1 MEGEEHLSLQ
11 VLLAV
16 ILLVLYVI
24 AAPIFEKIHFHYMH
38 ESGMVMLLG
47 LAITL
52 IFKFFIP
59 SLDFTTS
66 LAFSDK
72 IFFTFVLPLIIF
84 GAGYNLKK
92 RQFFKYFTYIFLLGV
107 VGTLIAFTWVAPVT
121 YFFNQFN
128 FFYLSYSKYDYPS
141 LIKMGGIP
149 VDPTT
154 KERLNISELNLN
166 NDNNVNTLQKNFL
179 SKSSFTS
186 YNLNKNKTKL
196 LRYLQDEE
204 PNEETNEEETQ
215 NSDED
220 NTNEN
225 PDNPEENGEQ
235 AGDESPEE
243 NGEQTEGES
252 PEENGEQAG
261 EESPEENGEQT
272 EEESPNEIIDS
283 KVDLKKHPILLDF
296 TMMDAL
302 SFAAV
307 ISATDAVAALTFIHE
322 DTEPKLFAILFGEG
336 VVNDA
341 VCIVIYKI
349 LTDFQR
355 GGGDFTFSSVMGMFG
370 TFCSLFGWSFVIGLG
385 MGIIGSLI
393 LKSLK
398 KYSIGRQAECALIC
412 LFAYLSYIL
421 SEELELSPIIAL
433 LFNGIFN
440 SHYSFYNLSFQAREE
455 SSILSR
461 VLSALAEAFVFVYL
475 GLTAVH
481 YFQVAFS
488 WSFMIFELI
497 VVVCGRF
504 VSVYGICVLMDLFHV
519 TNFKLSFVERGICSC
534 SGTIRGA
541 IAFGLSISIVS
552 KSELNRDILLSTTL
566 SLVFISTI
574 VFGALMPYFIK
585 FWKSFDKKKYGE
597 TEENKELEYSDLD
610 DEANEEVRFSYLHPN
625 FDNKIEEFSKEKNIE
640 VLKKRLSYWLGTYW
654 LQFDDAYLK
663 PKLICNWPEVK
674 KEHDE
679 IAEVIT
685 DVIKN
690 YLEEKKKKK
699 LYLADKENNNEI
711 NEEGNEMN
719 ERLYDGENDNE
730 DDHNEYK
737 TNYQHLQEDDQNET
751 PKIKNRKISR
761 DEVIDKY

>member
-11 VLLAV
+11 VLLAI
-16 ILLVLYVI
+16 ILLVLYII

-38 ESGMVMLLG
+38 ESGVVMLLG
-47 LAITL
+47 IGITL
-52 IFKFFIP
+52 TFKFFIP
-59 SLDFTTS
+59 SLDFTKS
-66 LAFSDK
+66 LAFNDK

-107 VGTLIAFTWVAPVT
+107 VGTLIAFAWVAPLT

-128 FFYLSYSKYDYPS
+128 FFYLSYSKYDYAS

-149 VDPTT
+149 VDPET
-154 KERLNISELNLN
+154 KQRLNISQLNLTYDKKDVN
-166 NDNNVNTLQKNFL
+166 STIMSIIDHSSSVKKVFLQEEDNETEVKEEEDQK
-179 SKSSFTS
+179 
-186 YNLNKNKTKL
+186 
-196 LRYLQDEE
+196 E
-204 PNEETNEEETQ
+204 NEEEK
-215 NSDED
+215 
-220 NTNEN
+220 NEA
-225 PDNPEENGEQ
+225 EGEQ
-235 AGDESPEE
+235 SD
-243 NGEQTEGES
+243 N
-252 PEENGEQAG
+252 
-261 EESPEENGEQT
+261 
-272 EEESPNEIIDS
+272 
-283 KVDLKKHPILLDF
+283 VDLKNHPILLDF
-296 TMMDAL
+296 SLMDAL

-322 DTEPKLFAILFGEG
+322 DTEPKLFSILFGEG

-355 GGGDFTFSSVMGMFG
+355 EGGQFSLSSVMSMLG
-370 TFCSLFGWSFVIGLG
+370 TFVSLFLWSFVIGLG

-461 VLSALAEAFVFVYL
+461 VLSAIAEAFVFVYL

-488 WSFMIFELI
+488 WSFMLFELC
-497 VVVCGRF
+497 VVMCGRF
-504 VSVYGICVLMDLFHV
+504 VSVFGICILMDLFHV
-519 TNFKLSFVERGICSC
+519 SNFKLSFVERGICSC

-552 KSELNRDILLSTTL
+552 KSQLNRDILLSTTL

-574 VFGALMPYFIK
+574 VMGALMPYFIS
-585 FWKSFDKKKYGE
+585 FFKSFNKTEKEEKKE
-597 TEENKELEYSDLD
+597 ELEYVDLN
-610 DEANEEVRFSYLHPN
+610 DEVKDNEFRFSYLHPN
-625 FDNKIEEFSKEKNIE
+625 FDTKIEEFSKEKDLK
-640 VLKKRLSYWLGTYW
+640 VLQKRLSYWLGTYW
-654 LQFDDAYLK
+654 LQFDDIYLK

-679 IAEVIT
+679 IADVIT

-690 YLEEKKKKK
+690 YLEEKKKKGEN
-699 LYLADKENNNEI
+699 LNNNVNED
-711 NEEGNEMN
+711 EEGNEMK
-719 ERLYDGENDNE
+719 ERLFDSDKN
-730 DDHNEYK
+730 NEYNDFK
-737 TNYQHLQEDDQNET
+737 PNYMKLKDDDEET
-751 PKIKNRKISR
+751 DNNK
-761 DEVIDKY
+761 

>member
-1 MEGEEHLSLQ
+1 MEEEHLSLQ

-24 AAPIFEKIHFHYMH
+24 AAPIFEKINFHYMH
-38 ESGMVMLLG
+38 ESGVVMLLG
-47 LAITL
+47 IGITL
-52 IFKFFIP
+52 TFKFFIP
-59 SLDFTTS
+59 SLDFTKS
-66 LAFSDK
+66 LAFNDK

-107 VGTLIAFTWVAPVT
+107 VGTLIAFTWVAPLT

-128 FFYLSYSKYDYPS
+128 FFYLSYSKYDYAS
-141 LIKMGGIP
+141 LIKMGGVPI
-149 VDPTT
+149 DPIT
-154 KERLNISELNLN
+154 KQRLNISELNITFN
-166 NDNNVNTLQKNFL
+166 ESINSIRMNIYENISSENEDQKEEE
-179 SKSSFTS
+179 
-186 YNLNKNKTKL
+186 
-196 LRYLQDEE
+196 DEE
-204 PNEETNEEETQ
+204 Q
-215 NSDED
+215 I
-220 NTNEN
+220 EN
-225 PDNPEENGEQ
+225 DY
-235 AGDESPEE
+235 
-243 NGEQTEGES
+243 
-252 PEENGEQAG
+252 
-261 EESPEENGEQT
+261 
-272 EEESPNEIIDS
+272 
-283 KVDLKKHPILLDF
+283 VDLKKHPILLDF
-296 TMMDAL
+296 SLMDAL

-322 DTEPKLFAILFGEG
+322 DTEPKLFSILFGEG

-355 GGGDFTFSSVMGMFG
+355 EGGQFSLSSVISMFG

-461 VLSALAEAFVFVYL
+461 VLSAIAEAFVFVYL

-488 WSFMIFELI
+488 WSFMIFELC
-497 VVVCGRF
+497 VVICGRF
-504 VSVYGICVLMDLFHV
+504 VSVFGICILMDLFHV
-519 TNFKLSFVERGICSC
+519 SNFKLSFVERGICSC

-552 KSELNRDILLSTTL
+552 KSQLNRDILLSTTL

-574 VFGALMPYFIK
+574 VFGALMPYFIN
-585 FWKSFDKKKYGE
+585 FFKSFDKKNK
-597 TEENKELEYSDLD
+597 TKENKEELEYHNLD
-610 DEANEEVRFSYLHPN
+610 DEYNNEFRFSYLHPN
-625 FDNKIEEFSKEKNIE
+625 FDNKLEEFSKEKNLE

-685 DVIKN
+685 DVIKK
-690 YLEEKKKKK
+690 YLEEKYNQKEE
-699 LYLADKENNNEI
+699 ENNNIE
-711 NEEGNEMN
+711 NEKGSEKNEKFIK
-719 ERLYDGENDNE
+719 ND
-730 DDHNEYK
+730 EYNDYQ
-737 TNYQHLQEDDQNET
+737 TNYMKLQDEQNET
-751 PKIKNRKISR
+751 ENK
-761 DEVIDKY
+761 

>member
-1 MEGEEHLSLQ
+1 MEEEHLSLQ

-16 ILLVLYVI
+16 ILLVIYVI

-38 ESGMVMLLG
+38 ESGMVMLMG
-47 LAITL
+47 IAITL
-52 IFKFFIP
+52 TFKFFIP

-141 LIKMGGIP
+141 LIKMGGVP
-149 VDPTT
+149 VDPVT
-154 KERLNISELNLN
+154 KQRLNISELNLT
-166 NDNNVNTLQKNFL
+166 NDNTINTLQKNF
-179 SKSSFTS
+179 SNNSFTH
-186 YNLNKNKTKL
+186 YNLMKNKSEL
-196 LRYLQDEE
+196 LRYIQEDEE
-204 PNEETNEEETQ
+204 PNEDVENEQ
-215 NSDED
+215 NNNTTENED
-220 NTNEN
+220 QQ
-225 PDNPEENGEQ
+225 PDQ
-235 AGDESPEE
+235 
-243 NGEQTEGES
+243 
-252 PEENGEQAG
+252 
-261 EESPEENGEQT
+261 
-272 EEESPNEIIDS
+272 IMDS

-355 GGGDFTFSSVMGMFG
+355 GGGEFTFSSVMGMFG
-370 TFCSLFGWSFVIGLG
+370 TFVSLFGWSFVIGLG
-385 MGIIGSLI
+385 MGIVGSLI

-497 VVVCGRF
+497 VVVVGRF

-519 TNFKLSFVERGICSC
+519 TNFKLSFVERGICGC

-585 FWKSFDKKKYGE
+585 FWKSFDKNKYPDNPE
-597 TEENKELEYSDLD
+597 SKELESAEME
-610 DEANEEVRFSYLHPN
+610 DESNDEVRFSYLHPN
-625 FDNKIEEFSKEKNIE
+625 FDNKIEEFSKEKNLE

-685 DVIKN
+685 DVIKK

-699 LYLADKENNNEI
+699 LYLADKENMDI
-711 NEEGNEMN
+711 NEDGDELKEK
-719 ERLYDGENDNE
+719 LYNGENDNE
-730 DDHNEYK
+730 DDHHAYK
-737 TNYQHLQEDDQNET
+737 TNYQHLQDDEEQDT
-751 PKIKNRKISR
+751 PIINNKK
-761 DEVIDKY
+761 V

>member
-1 MEGEEHLSLQ
+1 MEEEEHLSLQ
-11 VLLAV
+11 VLLAI

-38 ESGMVMLLG
+38 ESGVVMLLG
-47 LAITL
+47 IGITL
-52 IFKFFIP
+52 AFKFFIP
-59 SLDFTTS
+59 SLDFTKS
-66 LAFSDK
+66 LAFNDK

-107 VGTLIAFTWVAPVT
+107 VGTLIAFTWVAPLT

-128 FFYLSYSKYDYPS
+128 FFYLSYSKYDYIS
-141 LIKMGGIP
+141 LIKMGGVP
-149 VDPTT
+149 VDPET
-154 KERLNISELNLN
+154 KQRLNISQLNLTY
-166 NDNNVNTLQKNFL
+166 DIKNVNSTIMNIIDNSSPIKKVILQ
-179 SKSSFTS
+179 
-186 YNLNKNKTKL
+186 
-196 LRYLQDEE
+196 EE
-204 PNEETNEEETQ
+204 DNETEAKEEEEQKENEEEK
-215 NSDED
+215 N
-220 NTNEN
+220 
-225 PDNPEENGEQ
+225 
-235 AGDESPEE
+235 
-243 NGEQTEGES
+243 
-252 PEENGEQAG
+252 
-261 EESPEENGEQT
+261 
-272 EEESPNEIIDS
+272 EEEVEEQSDS
-283 KVDLKKHPILLDF
+283 GYVDLKKHPILLDF
-296 TMMDAL
+296 SLMDAL

-322 DTEPKLFAILFGEG
+322 DTEPKLFSILFGEG

-355 GGGDFTFSSVMGMFG
+355 EGGQFSLSSVMSMLG
-370 TFCSLFGWSFVIGLG
+370 TFVSLFLWSFVIGLG

-398 KYSIGRQAECALIC
+398 KYSIGRPAECALIC

-461 VLSALAEAFVFVYL
+461 VLSAIAEAFVFVYL

-488 WSFMIFELI
+488 WSFMLFELC
-497 VVVCGRF
+497 VVMCGRF
-504 VSVYGICVLMDLFHV
+504 VSVFGICILMDLFHV
-519 TNFKLSFVERGICSC
+519 SNFKLSFVERGICSC

-574 VFGALMPYFIK
+574 VMGALMPYFIS
-585 FWKSFDKKKYGE
+585 FFKSFNKTDKEEEKKE
-597 TEENKELEYSDLD
+597 ELEYVDLN
-610 DEANEEVRFSYLHPN
+610 DEVKDNEFRFSYLHPN
-625 FDNKIEEFSKEKNIE
+625 FDTKIEKFSKEKDLK
-640 VLKKRLSYWLGTYW
+640 VLQKRLSYWLGTYW
-654 LQFDDAYLK
+654 LQFDDIYLK

-679 IAEVIT
+679 IADVIT

-690 YLEEKKKKK
+690 YLEEKKKK
-699 LYLADKENNNEI
+699 EENINNNNI
-711 NEEGNEMN
+711 NEDEEGNEMK
-719 ERLYDGENDNE
+719 ERLFDSDKNNEYND
-730 DDHNEYK
+730 YK
-737 TNYQHLQEDDQNET
+737 TNYMKL
-751 PKIKNRKISR
+751 R
-761 DEVIDKY
+761 DEPEESENNK

>member
-11 VLLAV
+11 VLLAI

-38 ESGMVMLLG
+38 ESGVVMLLG
-47 LAITL
+47 IGITL
-52 IFKFFIP
+52 AFKFFIP
-59 SLDFTTS
+59 SLDFTKS
-66 LAFSDK
+66 LAFNDK

-107 VGTLIAFTWVAPVT
+107 VGTLIAFTWVAPLT

-128 FFYLSYSKYDYPS
+128 FFYLSYSKYDYVS
-141 LIKMGGIP
+141 LIKMGGVP
-149 VDPTT
+149 VDPET
-154 KERLNISELNLN
+154 KQRLNISQLNLTY
-166 NDNNVNTLQKNFL
+166 DIKNVNSTIMNIIDNSSPIKKVILQ
-179 SKSSFTS
+179 
-186 YNLNKNKTKL
+186 
-196 LRYLQDEE
+196 EE
-204 PNEETNEEETQ
+204 DNETEAKEEEEQKENEEEK
-215 NSDED
+215 N
-220 NTNEN
+220 
-225 PDNPEENGEQ
+225 
-235 AGDESPEE
+235 
-243 NGEQTEGES
+243 
-252 PEENGEQAG
+252 
-261 EESPEENGEQT
+261 
-272 EEESPNEIIDS
+272 EEEVEEQSDS
-283 KVDLKKHPILLDF
+283 GYVDLKKHPILLDF
-296 TMMDAL
+296 SLMDAL

-322 DTEPKLFAILFGEG
+322 DTEPKLFSILFGEG

-355 GGGDFTFSSVMGMFG
+355 EGGQFSLSSVMSMLG
-370 TFCSLFGWSFVIGLG
+370 TFVSLFLWSFVIGLG

-398 KYSIGRQAECALIC
+398 KYSIGRPAECALIC

-461 VLSALAEAFVFVYL
+461 VLSAIAEAFVFVYL

-488 WSFMIFELI
+488 WSFMLFELC
-497 VVVCGRF
+497 VVMCGRF
-504 VSVYGICVLMDLFHV
+504 VSVFGICILMDLFHV
-519 TNFKLSFVERGICSC
+519 SNFKLSFVERGICSC

-574 VFGALMPYFIK
+574 VMGALMPYFIS
-585 FWKSFDKKKYGE
+585 FFKSFNKTDKEEEKKE
-597 TEENKELEYSDLD
+597 ELEYVDLN
-610 DEANEEVRFSYLHPN
+610 DEVKDNEFRFSYLHPN
-625 FDNKIEEFSKEKNIE
+625 FDTKIEKFSKEKDLK
-640 VLKKRLSYWLGTYW
+640 VLQKRLSYWLGTYW
-654 LQFDDAYLK
+654 LQFDDIYLK

-679 IAEVIT
+679 IADVIT

-690 YLEEKKKKK
+690 YLEEKKKK
-699 LYLADKENNNEI
+699 EENSNNNNI
-711 NEEGNEMN
+711 NEDEEGNEMK
-719 ERLYDGENDNE
+719 ERLFDSDKNNEYND
-730 DDHNEYK
+730 YK
-737 TNYQHLQEDDQNET
+737 TNYMKL
-751 PKIKNRKISR
+751 R
-761 DEVIDKY
+761 DEPEESENNK

>member
-1 MEGEEHLSLQ
+1 MEEEHLSLQ

-24 AAPIFEKIHFHYMH
+24 AAPIFEKINFHYMH
-38 ESGMVMLLG
+38 ESGVIMLLG
-47 LAITL
+47 IGITL
-52 IFKFFIP
+52 TFKFFIP
-59 SLDFTTS
+59 SLDFTKS

-107 VGTLIAFTWVAPVT
+107 VGTLIAFTWVAPLT

-128 FFYLSYSKYDYPS
+128 FFYLSSSKYDYAS
-141 LIKMGGIP
+141 LIRMGGIP
-149 VDPTT
+149 VDPVT
-154 KERLNISELNLN
+154 KERLNISELNLTYDKNINSTSTVMNIMN
-166 NDNNVNTLQKNFL
+166 NSFYSKIIL
-179 SKSSFTS
+179 SEEE
-186 YNLNKNKTKL
+186 LNKPQNNKT
-196 LRYLQDEE
+196 EE
-204 PNEETNEEETQ
+204 NEEEQ
-215 NSDED
+215 KEEEEENKE
-220 NTNEN
+220 NEN
-225 PDNPEENGEQ
+225 DY
-235 AGDESPEE
+235 
-243 NGEQTEGES
+243 
-252 PEENGEQAG
+252 
-261 EESPEENGEQT
+261 
-272 EEESPNEIIDS
+272 
-283 KVDLKKHPILLDF
+283 VDLTKHPILLDF
-296 TMMDAL
+296 SLMDAL

-322 DTEPKLFAILFGEG
+322 DTEPKLFSILFGEG

-349 LTDFQR
+349 LTDFQK
-355 GGGDFTFSSVMGMFG
+355 GGGQFSFSSVVSMFG
-370 TFCSLFGWSFVIGLG
+370 TFVSLFGWSFVIGLG

-455 SSILSR
+455 SSVLSR

-488 WSFMIFELI
+488 WSFMLFELC
-497 VVVCGRF
+497 VVICGRF
-504 VSVYGICVLMDLFHV
+504 VSVFGICVLMDLFHV
-519 TNFKLSFVERGICSC
+519 SNFKLSFVERGICSC

-574 VFGALMPYFIK
+574 VFGALMPYFIN
-585 FWKSFDKKKYGE
+585 FFKSFNKTYKE
-597 TEENKELEYSDLD
+597 EENKKELELDEHSTNMVD
-610 DEANEEVRFSYLHPN
+610 DEFRFSYLHPN
-625 FDNKIEEFSKEKNIE
+625 FDNKIEEFSKEKNLE

-690 YLEEKKKKK
+690 YMDGKTSKENEEK
-699 LYLADKENNNEI
+699 DENK
-711 NEEGNEMN
+711 EGNEIKEKLLNSDKN
-719 ERLYDGENDNE
+719 EEYND
-730 DDHNEYK
+730 YK
-737 TNYQHLQEDDQNET
+737 LNYMKLQDEQNET
-751 PKIKNRKISR
+751 ENNK
-761 DEVIDKY
+761 

>member
-1 MEGEEHLSLQ
+1 MEESHLSLQ
-11 VLLAV
+11 VLLAI

-38 ESGMVMLLG
+38 ESGVVMLLG
-47 LAITL
+47 IGITL
-52 IFKFFIP
+52 TFKFFIP
-59 SLDFTTS
+59 SLDFTKS

-107 VGTLIAFTWVAPVT
+107 VGTLIAFTWVAPLT

-128 FFYLSYSKYDYPS
+128 FFYLSYSKYDFAT
-141 LIKMGGIP
+141 LIKRGGIP
-149 VDPTT
+149 VDPET
-154 KERLNISELNLN
+154 KQRLNISQLNLTFDEKETNSTVMSIIN
-166 NDNNVNTLQKNFL
+166 NN
-179 SKSSFTS
+179 SSFLKKEKNILKEEENETETNDKGEEDNKKEEEEEDKKIIDND
-186 YNLNKNKTKL
+186 YVDLNKN
-196 LRYLQDEE
+196 
-204 PNEETNEEETQ
+204 
-215 NSDED
+215 
-220 NTNEN
+220 
-225 PDNPEENGEQ
+225 
-235 AGDESPEE
+235 
-243 NGEQTEGES
+243 
-252 PEENGEQAG
+252 
-261 EESPEENGEQT
+261 
-272 EEESPNEIIDS
+272 
-283 KVDLKKHPILLDF
+283 PILLDF
-296 TMMDAL
+296 TLMDAL

-322 DTEPKLFAILFGEG
+322 DTEPKLFSILFGEG

-355 GGGDFTFSSVMGMFG
+355 EGGQFTLSSVVSMFG
-370 TFCSLFGWSFVIGLG
+370 TFCSLFLWSFVIGLG

-461 VLSALAEAFVFVYL
+461 VLSAIAEAFVFVYL

-488 WSFMIFELI
+488 WSFMLFELC
-497 VVVCGRF
+497 VVMCGRF
-504 VSVYGICVLMDLFHV
+504 VSVFGICILMDLFHV

-574 VFGALMPYFIK
+574 VMGALMPYFIA
-585 FWKSFDKKKYGE
+585 FFKSFLKTEQQGLVKK
-597 TEENKELEYSDLD
+597 EEIQYSSLT
-610 DEANEEVRFSYLHPN
+610 DEDNNEFRFSYLHPN
-625 FDNKIEEFSKEKNIE
+625 FDNKLEEFSKEKNVE

-679 IAEVIT
+679 IAEVIQE
-685 DVIKN
+685 VIKK
-690 YLEEKKKKK
+690 YLEEKHKKRKETSDNINETEETNEMKERLFNEDKNEEYNDYKTTYMK
-699 LYLADKENNNEI
+699 LRDDLEENENNKE
-711 NEEGNEMN
+711 
-719 ERLYDGENDNE
+719 
-730 DDHNEYK
+730 
-737 TNYQHLQEDDQNET
+737 
-751 PKIKNRKISR
+751 
-761 DEVIDKY
+761 

>member
-1 MEGEEHLSLQ
+1 MEGEGHLSLQ

-24 AAPIFEKIHFHYMH
+24 AAPIFEKVHFHYMH
-38 ESGMVMLLG
+38 ESGVVMLLG
-47 LAITL
+47 IAITL
-52 IFKFFIP
+52 TFKFFIP
-59 SLDFTTS
+59 SLDFTIS

-107 VGTLIAFTWVAPVT
+107 VGTLIAFTWVAPMT

-128 FFYLSYSKYDYPS
+128 FFYLSYSKYDFPT
-141 LIKMGGIP
+141 LIKMGGVP
-149 VDPTT
+149 VDPIT
-154 KERLNISELNLN
+154 KQRLNISQLNLT
-166 NDNNVNTLQKNFL
+166 NDNEDEISTIQMNIMNDKSNI
-179 SKSSFTS
+179 SKV
-186 YNLNKNKTKL
+186 YRNLEDEGETENEDQNNKEDN
-196 LRYLQDEE
+196 QNEE
-204 PNEETNEEETQ
+204 SKENENQPNEETE
-215 NSDED
+215 
-220 NTNEN
+220 NTNE
-225 PDNPEENGEQ
+225 ENS
-235 AGDESPEE
+235 DT
-243 NGEQTEGES
+243 N
-252 PEENGEQAG
+252 
-261 EESPEENGEQT
+261 
-272 EEESPNEIIDS
+272 
-283 KVDLKKHPILLDF
+283 KVDFNKHPILLDF
-296 TMMDAL
+296 SMMDAL

-322 DTEPKLFAILFGEG
+322 DTEPKLFSILFGEG

-355 GGGDFTFSSVMGMFG
+355 EGGDFTLSSVLGMFK
-370 TFCSLFGWSFVIGLG
+370 TFISLFAWSFVIGLG

-574 VFGALMPYFIK
+574 VFGALMPYFIN
-585 FWKSFDKKKYGE
+585 FWKSFEKKKP
-597 TEENKELEYSDLD
+597 TEITENKEMGYVDLD
-610 DEANEEVRFSYLHPN
+610 DESNDEVRFSYLHPN

-679 IAEVIT
+679 ISEVIT
-685 DVIKN
+685 DVIKK

-699 LYLADKENNNEI
+699 LYLADKENNNDI
-711 NEEGNEMN
+711 GEEGNEIK
-719 ERLYDGENDNE
+719 EKLYDGENEE
-730 DDHNEYK
+730 DHHDYQ
-737 TNYQHLQEDDQNET
+737 TNYQHLQDEQDENET
-751 PKIKNRKISR
+751 SNNNKKRVS
-761 DEVIDKY
+761 

>member
-1 MEGEEHLSLQ
+1 MEEEHLSLQ

-24 AAPIFEKIHFHYMH
+24 AAPIFEKINFHYMH
-38 ESGMVMLLG
+38 ESGVIMLLG
-47 LAITL
+47 IGITL
-52 IFKFFIP
+52 TFKFFIP
-59 SLDFTTS
+59 SLDFTKS

-107 VGTLIAFTWVAPVT
+107 VGTLIAFTWVAPLT

-128 FFYLSYSKYDYPS
+128 FFYLSYSKYDYAS
-141 LIKMGGIP
+141 LIKMGGVPI
-149 VDPTT
+149 DPIT
-154 KERLNISELNLN
+154 KQRLNISELNITFN
-166 NDNNVNTLQKNFL
+166 ESINSIRMNIYENISSETEDQKEEE
-179 SKSSFTS
+179 
-186 YNLNKNKTKL
+186 
-196 LRYLQDEE
+196 DEE
-204 PNEETNEEETQ
+204 Q
-215 NSDED
+215 I
-220 NTNEN
+220 EN
-225 PDNPEENGEQ
+225 DY
-235 AGDESPEE
+235 
-243 NGEQTEGES
+243 
-252 PEENGEQAG
+252 
-261 EESPEENGEQT
+261 
-272 EEESPNEIIDS
+272 
-283 KVDLKKHPILLDF
+283 VDLKKHPILLDF
-296 TMMDAL
+296 SLMDAL

-322 DTEPKLFAILFGEG
+322 DTEPKLFSILFGEG

-355 GGGDFTFSSVMGMFG
+355 EGGQFSLSSVISMFG

-461 VLSALAEAFVFVYL
+461 VLSAIAEAFVFVYL

-488 WSFMIFELI
+488 WSFMIFELC
-497 VVVCGRF
+497 VVICGRF
-504 VSVYGICVLMDLFHV
+504 VSVFGICILMDLFHV
-519 TNFKLSFVERGICSC
+519 SNFKLSFVERGICSC

-552 KSELNRDILLSTTL
+552 KSQLNRDILLSTTL

-574 VFGALMPYFIK
+574 VFGALMPYFIN
-585 FWKSFDKKKYGE
+585 FFKSFDKNNKTK
-597 TEENKELEYSDLD
+597 ENKEELEYHNLD
-610 DEANEEVRFSYLHPN
+610 DEYNNEFRFSYLHPN
-625 FDNKIEEFSKEKNIE
+625 FDNKLEEFSKEKNLE

-685 DVIKN
+685 DVIKK
-690 YLEEKKKKK
+690 YLEEKYNQKEE
-699 LYLADKENNNEI
+699 ENNNIE
-711 NEEGNEMN
+711 NEKGSEKNEKFIK
-719 ERLYDGENDNE
+719 ND
-730 DDHNEYK
+730 EYNDYQ
-737 TNYQHLQEDDQNET
+737 TNYMKLQDEQNET
-751 PKIKNRKISR
+751 ENK
-761 DEVIDKY
+761 

>member
-1 MEGEEHLSLQ
+1 MESEHLSLQ

-38 ESGMVMLLG
+38 ESGVVMLLG
-47 LAITL
+47 IGITL
-52 IFKFFIP
+52 TFKFFIP
-59 SLDFTTS
+59 SLDFTKS
-66 LAFSDK
+66 LAFNDK

-107 VGTLIAFTWVAPVT
+107 VGTLIAFTWVAPLT

-128 FFYLSYSKYDYPS
+128 FFYLSSSKYDYS
-141 LIKMGGIP
+141 TLIKMGGIP
-149 VDPTT
+149 IDPTT
-154 KERLNISELNLN
+154 KQRLNISQLNLTFDENKKINTNISSTLMNIVMNNSSSTFTSFQQEEINNTNGEEEQKEEGENSEEPIEENN
-166 NDNNVNTLQKNFL
+166 ND
-179 SKSSFTS
+179 
-186 YNLNKNKTKL
+186 
-196 LRYLQDEE
+196 
-204 PNEETNEEETQ
+204 
-215 NSDED
+215 
-220 NTNEN
+220 
-225 PDNPEENGEQ
+225 
-235 AGDESPEE
+235 
-243 NGEQTEGES
+243 
-252 PEENGEQAG
+252 
-261 EESPEENGEQT
+261 
-272 EEESPNEIIDS
+272 
-283 KVDLKKHPILLDF
+283 KVDLKNHPILLDF
-296 TMMDAL
+296 SLMDAL

-322 DTEPKLFAILFGEG
+322 DTEPKLFSILFGEG

-355 GGGDFTFSSVMGMFG
+355 EGGQFSLSSVISMFG

-455 SSILSR
+455 SSVLSR

-488 WSFMIFELI
+488 WSFMLFELC
-497 VVVCGRF
+497 VVICGRF
-504 VSVYGICVLMDLFHV
+504 VSVFGICILMDLFHV
-519 TNFKLSFVERGICSC
+519 SNFKLSFVERGICSC

-574 VFGALMPYFIK
+574 VFGALMPYFIA
-585 FWKSFDKKKYGE
+585 FFKSFNKNKNIKEFEEEGESKK
-597 TEENKELEYSDLD
+597 EELDTSRPD
-610 DEANEEVRFSYLHPN
+610 DEFRFSYLHPN
-625 FDNKIEEFSKEKNIE
+625 FDNKLEEFSKEKNLE

-690 YLEEKKKKK
+690 YIEERGNRVNEEINNNADNIEENELKEK
-699 LYLADKENNNEI
+699 LYSGNKNDEYCDYKPNYTKLQD
-711 NEEGNEMN
+711 EE
-719 ERLYDGENDNE
+719 
-730 DDHNEYK
+730 
-737 TNYQHLQEDDQNET
+737 NET
-751 PKIKNRKISR
+751 EDKKN
-761 DEVIDKY
+761 

>member
-1 MEGEEHLSLQ
+1 MEEEHLSLQ

-24 AAPIFEKIHFHYMH
+24 AAPIFEKINFHYMH
-38 ESGMVMLLG
+38 ESGVIMLLG
-47 LAITL
+47 IGITL
-52 IFKFFIP
+52 TFKFFIP
-59 SLDFTTS
+59 SLDFTKS

-107 VGTLIAFTWVAPVT
+107 VGTLIAFTWVAPLT

-128 FFYLSYSKYDYPS
+128 FFYLSSSKYDYAS
-141 LIKMGGIP
+141 LIRMGGIP
-149 VDPTT
+149 VDPVT
-154 KERLNISELNLN
+154 KERLNISELNLTYDKNINSTSTVMNIMN
-166 NDNNVNTLQKNFL
+166 NSYYSKIIL
-179 SKSSFTS
+179 SEEE
-186 YNLNKNKTKL
+186 LNKPEDNKT
-196 LRYLQDEE
+196 EE
-204 PNEETNEEETQ
+204 NEEEQ
-215 NSDED
+215 KEEEEENKE
-220 NTNEN
+220 NEN
-225 PDNPEENGEQ
+225 DY
-235 AGDESPEE
+235 
-243 NGEQTEGES
+243 
-252 PEENGEQAG
+252 
-261 EESPEENGEQT
+261 
-272 EEESPNEIIDS
+272 
-283 KVDLKKHPILLDF
+283 VDLTKHPILLDF
-296 TMMDAL
+296 SLMDAL

-322 DTEPKLFAILFGEG
+322 DTEPKLFSILFGEG

-349 LTDFQR
+349 LTDFQK
-355 GGGDFTFSSVMGMFG
+355 GGGQFSFSSVVSMFG
-370 TFCSLFGWSFVIGLG
+370 TFVSLFGWSFVIGLG

-455 SSILSR
+455 SSVLSR

-488 WSFMIFELI
+488 WSFMLFELC
-497 VVVCGRF
+497 VVICGRF
-504 VSVYGICVLMDLFHV
+504 VSVFGICVLMDLFHV
-519 TNFKLSFVERGICSC
+519 SNFKLSFVERGICSC

-574 VFGALMPYFIK
+574 VFGALMPYFIN
-585 FWKSFDKKKYGE
+585 FFKSFNKTYKE
-597 TEENKELEYSDLD
+597 EEENKKELELDEHSTNMVD
-610 DEANEEVRFSYLHPN
+610 DEFRFSYLHPN
-625 FDNKIEEFSKEKNIE
+625 FDNKIEEFSKEKNLE

-690 YLEEKKKKK
+690 YMDGKTSKENEEK
-699 LYLADKENNNEI
+699 DENK
-711 NEEGNEMN
+711 EGNEIKEKLLNSDKN
-719 ERLYDGENDNE
+719 E
-730 DDHNEYK
+730 EYSDYK
-737 TNYQHLQEDDQNET
+737 LNYMKLQDEQNET
-751 PKIKNRKISR
+751 ENNK
-761 DEVIDKY
+761 

>member
-1 MEGEEHLSLQ
+1 MEEEHLSLQ

-24 AAPIFEKIHFHYMH
+24 AAPIFEKINFHYMH
-38 ESGMVMLLG
+38 ESGVIMLLG
-47 LAITL
+47 IGITL
-52 IFKFFIP
+52 TFKFFIP
-59 SLDFTTS
+59 SLDFTKS

-107 VGTLIAFTWVAPVT
+107 VGTLIAFTWVAPLT

-128 FFYLSYSKYDYPS
+128 FFYLSSSKYDYAS
-141 LIKMGGIP
+141 LIRMGGIP
-149 VDPTT
+149 IDPVT
-154 KERLNISELNLN
+154 KERLNISELNLTYDKNINSTSTVMNIMN
-166 NDNNVNTLQKNFL
+166 NSYYSKIIL
-179 SKSSFTS
+179 SEEE
-186 YNLNKNKTKL
+186 LNKPEDNKT
-196 LRYLQDEE
+196 EE
-204 PNEETNEEETQ
+204 NEEEQ
-215 NSDED
+215 KEEENKE
-220 NTNEN
+220 NEN
-225 PDNPEENGEQ
+225 DY
-235 AGDESPEE
+235 
-243 NGEQTEGES
+243 
-252 PEENGEQAG
+252 
-261 EESPEENGEQT
+261 
-272 EEESPNEIIDS
+272 
-283 KVDLKKHPILLDF
+283 VDLTKHPILLDF
-296 TMMDAL
+296 SLMDAL

-322 DTEPKLFAILFGEG
+322 DTEPKLFSILFGEG

-349 LTDFQR
+349 LTDFQK
-355 GGGDFTFSSVMGMFG
+355 GGGQFSFSSVVSMFG
-370 TFCSLFGWSFVIGLG
+370 TFVSLFGWSFVIGLG

-455 SSILSR
+455 SSVLSR

-488 WSFMIFELI
+488 WSFMLFELC
-497 VVVCGRF
+497 VVICGRF
-504 VSVYGICVLMDLFHV
+504 VSVFGICVLMDLFHV
-519 TNFKLSFVERGICSC
+519 SNFKLSFVERGICSC

-574 VFGALMPYFIK
+574 VFGALMPYFIN
-585 FWKSFDKKKYGE
+585 FFKSFNKTYKE
-597 TEENKELEYSDLD
+597 EEENKKELKLDEHSTNLVD
-610 DEANEEVRFSYLHPN
+610 DEFRFSYLHPN
-625 FDNKIEEFSKEKNIE
+625 FDNKIEEFSKEKNLE

-685 DVIKN
+685 YVIKN
-690 YLEEKKKKK
+690 YMDGKTSKENEEK
-699 LYLADKENNNEI
+699 DENK
-711 NEEGNEMN
+711 EGNEIKEKLLNSDKN
-719 ERLYDGENDNE
+719 EEYND
-730 DDHNEYK
+730 YK
-737 TNYQHLQEDDQNET
+737 LNYMKLQDEQNET
-751 PKIKNRKISR
+751 ENNK
-761 DEVIDKY
+761 

>member
-1 MEGEEHLSLQ
+1 MEEEHLSLQ

-24 AAPIFEKIHFHYMH
+24 AAPIFEKINFHYMH
-38 ESGMVMLLG
+38 ESGVIMLLG
-47 LAITL
+47 IGITL
-52 IFKFFIP
+52 TFKFFIP
-59 SLDFTTS
+59 SLDFTKS

-107 VGTLIAFTWVAPVT
+107 VGTLIAFTWVAPLT

-128 FFYLSYSKYDYPS
+128 FFYLSSSKYDYAS
-141 LIKMGGIP
+141 LIRMGGIP
-149 VDPTT
+149 VDPVT
-154 KERLNISELNLN
+154 KERLNISELNLTYDKNINSTSTVMNIMN
-166 NDNNVNTLQKNFL
+166 NSYYSKIIL
-179 SKSSFTS
+179 SEEE
-186 YNLNKNKTKL
+186 LNKPEDNKT
-196 LRYLQDEE
+196 EE
-204 PNEETNEEETQ
+204 NEEEQ
-215 NSDED
+215 KEEEEENKE
-220 NTNEN
+220 NEN
-225 PDNPEENGEQ
+225 DY
-235 AGDESPEE
+235 
-243 NGEQTEGES
+243 
-252 PEENGEQAG
+252 
-261 EESPEENGEQT
+261 
-272 EEESPNEIIDS
+272 
-283 KVDLKKHPILLDF
+283 VDLTKHPILLDF
-296 TMMDAL
+296 SLMDAL

-322 DTEPKLFAILFGEG
+322 DTEPKLFSILFGEG

-349 LTDFQR
+349 LTDFQK
-355 GGGDFTFSSVMGMFG
+355 GGGQFSFSSVVSMFG
-370 TFCSLFGWSFVIGLG
+370 TFVSLFGWSFVIGLG

-455 SSILSR
+455 SSVLSR

-488 WSFMIFELI
+488 WSFMLFELC
-497 VVVCGRF
+497 VVICGRF
-504 VSVYGICVLMDLFHV
+504 VSVFGICVLMDLFHV
-519 TNFKLSFVERGICSC
+519 SNFKLSFVERGICSC

-574 VFGALMPYFIK
+574 VFGALMPYFIN
-585 FWKSFDKKKYGE
+585 FFKSFNKTYKE
-597 TEENKELEYSDLD
+597 EEENKKELKLDEHSTNMVD
-610 DEANEEVRFSYLHPN
+610 DEFRFSYLHPN
-625 FDNKIEEFSKEKNIE
+625 FDNKIEEFSKEKNLE

-690 YLEEKKKKK
+690 YMDGKTSKENEEK
-699 LYLADKENNNEI
+699 DENK
-711 NEEGNEMN
+711 EGNEIKEKLLNSDKN
-719 ERLYDGENDNE
+719 EEYND
-730 DDHNEYK
+730 YK
-737 TNYQHLQEDDQNET
+737 LNYMKLQDEQNET
-751 PKIKNRKISR
+751 ENNK
-761 DEVIDKY
+761 

>member
-1 MEGEEHLSLQ
+1 MEGEGHLSLQ

-24 AAPIFEKIHFHYMH
+24 AAPIFEKVHFHYMH
-38 ESGMVMLLG
+38 ESGVVMLLG
-47 LAITL
+47 IAITL
-52 IFKFFIP
+52 TFKFFIP

-107 VGTLIAFTWVAPVT
+107 VGTLIAFTWVAPLT

-128 FFYLSYSKYDYPS
+128 FFYLSYSKYDYQS
-141 LIKMGGIP
+141 LIKMGGVPIDP
-149 VDPTT
+149 VT
-154 KERLNISELNLN
+154 KQRINISELNFTSEIFNINEKNKSEINLN
-166 NDNNVNTLQKNFL
+166 NNSLKYKSLQEEGENDDDITKDNNG
-179 SKSSFTS
+179 
-186 YNLNKNKTKL
+186 
-196 LRYLQDEE
+196 
-204 PNEETNEEETQ
+204 NEIPETI
-215 NSDED
+215 
-220 NTNEN
+220 NEN
-225 PDNPEENGEQ
+225 PENSSDENEDSDNN
-235 AGDESPEE
+235 
-243 NGEQTEGES
+243 T
-252 PEENGEQAG
+252 
-261 EESPEENGEQT
+261 
-272 EEESPNEIIDS
+272 
-283 KVDLKKHPILLDF
+283 VDLKKHPILLDF

-322 DTEPKLFAILFGEG
+322 DTEPKLFSILFGEG

-355 GGGDFTFSSVMGMFG
+355 GGGQFSFSAVVGMFE
-370 TFCSLFGWSFVIGLG
+370 TFLSLFLWSFVIGLG
-385 MGIIGSLI
+385 MGIVGSLI

-398 KYSIGRQAECALIC
+398 KYNIGRQAECALIC

-488 WSFMIFELI
+488 WSFMIFELF

-504 VSVYGICVLMDLFHV
+504 VSVYGICILMDLFHV
-519 TNFKLSFVERGICSC
+519 SNFKLSFVERGICGC

-574 VFGALMPYFIK
+574 VFGALMPYFIN
-585 FWKSFDKKKYGE
+585 FWKSFEKKKKP
-597 TEENKELEYSDLD
+597 EENKELDYADLD

-625 FDNKIEEFSKEKNIE
+625 FDNKVEEFSKEKDIE

-685 DVIKN
+685 DVIKK

-699 LYLADKENNNEI
+699 LFLADKEKDEI
-711 NEEGNEMN
+711 GEGGNELR
-719 ERLYDGENDNE
+719 ERLYQGENDNE
-730 DDHNEYK
+730 EEHHDYK
-737 TNYQHLQEDDQNET
+737 TNYQHLQDEQYENET
-751 PKIKNRKISR
+751 PTLKNTRLS
-761 DEVIDKY
+761 

>member
-11 VLLAV
+11 VLLAI

-38 ESGMVMLLG
+38 ESGVVMLLG
-47 LAITL
+47 IGITL
-52 IFKFFIP
+52 AFKFFIP
-59 SLDFTTS
+59 SLDFTKS
-66 LAFSDK
+66 LAFNDK

-107 VGTLIAFTWVAPVT
+107 VGTLIAFTWVAPLT

-128 FFYLSYSKYDYPS
+128 FFYLSYSKYDYIS
-141 LIKMGGIP
+141 LIKMGGVP
-149 VDPTT
+149 VDPET
-154 KERLNISELNLN
+154 KQRLNISQLNLTY
-166 NDNNVNTLQKNFL
+166 DIKNVNSTIMNIIDNSSPIKKVILQ
-179 SKSSFTS
+179 
-186 YNLNKNKTKL
+186 
-196 LRYLQDEE
+196 EE
-204 PNEETNEEETQ
+204 DNETEAKEEEEQKENEEEK
-215 NSDED
+215 N
-220 NTNEN
+220 
-225 PDNPEENGEQ
+225 
-235 AGDESPEE
+235 
-243 NGEQTEGES
+243 
-252 PEENGEQAG
+252 
-261 EESPEENGEQT
+261 
-272 EEESPNEIIDS
+272 EEEVEEQSDS
-283 KVDLKKHPILLDF
+283 GYVDLKKHPILLDF
-296 TMMDAL
+296 SLMDAL

-322 DTEPKLFAILFGEG
+322 DTEPKLFSILFGEG

-355 GGGDFTFSSVMGMFG
+355 EGGQFSLSSVMSMLG
-370 TFCSLFGWSFVIGLG
+370 TFVSLFLWSFVIGLG

-461 VLSALAEAFVFVYL
+461 VLSAIAEAFVFVYL

-488 WSFMIFELI
+488 WSFMLFELC
-497 VVVCGRF
+497 VVMCGRF
-504 VSVYGICVLMDLFHV
+504 VSVFGICILMDLFHV
-519 TNFKLSFVERGICSC
+519 SNFKLSFVERGICSC

-574 VFGALMPYFIK
+574 VMGALMPYFIS
-585 FWKSFDKKKYGE
+585 FFKSFNKTDKEEEKKE
-597 TEENKELEYSDLD
+597 ELEYVDLN
-610 DEANEEVRFSYLHPN
+610 DEVKDNEFRFSYLHPN
-625 FDNKIEEFSKEKNIE
+625 FDTKIEKFSKEKDLK
-640 VLKKRLSYWLGTYW
+640 VLQKRLSYWLGTYW
-654 LQFDDAYLK
+654 LQFDDIYLK

-679 IAEVIT
+679 IADVIT

-690 YLEEKKKKK
+690 YLEEKKKK
-699 LYLADKENNNEI
+699 EENINNNNI
-711 NEEGNEMN
+711 NEDEEGNEMK
-719 ERLYDGENDNE
+719 ERLFDSDKNNEYND
-730 DDHNEYK
+730 YK
-737 TNYQHLQEDDQNET
+737 TNYMKL
-751 PKIKNRKISR
+751 R
-761 DEVIDKY
+761 DEPEESENNK

>member
-1 MEGEEHLSLQ
+1 MESEHLSLQ

-24 AAPIFEKIHFHYMH
+24 AAPVFEKIHFHYMH
-38 ESGMVMLLG
+38 ESGVVMLLG
-47 LAITL
+47 IGITL
-52 IFKFFIP
+52 TFKFFIP
-59 SLDFTTS
+59 SLDFTKS

-107 VGTLIAFTWVAPVT
+107 VGTLIAFTWVAPLT

-128 FFYLSYSKYDYPS
+128 FFYLSYSKYDYSS

-149 VDPTT
+149 IDPIT
-154 KERLNISELNLN
+154 KQRLNISELNL
-166 NDNNVNTLQKNFL
+166 TFAQKNMHTNI
-179 SKSSFTS
+179 SSTMMNVVMNSSFTE
-186 YNLNKNKTKL
+186 KNFIQDINNTEG
-196 LRYLQDEE
+196 DEE
-204 PNEETNEEETQ
+204 QKNEE
-215 NSDED
+215 S
-220 NTNEN
+220 
-225 PDNPEENGEQ
+225 
-235 AGDESPEE
+235 
-243 NGEQTEGES
+243 
-252 PEENGEQAG
+252 
-261 EESPEENGEQT
+261 T
-272 EEESPNEIIDS
+272 EEIINNDF
-283 KVDLKKHPILLDF
+283 VDLKKHPILLDF
-296 TMMDAL
+296 SLMDAL

-322 DTEPKLFAILFGEG
+322 DTEPKLFSILFGEG

-355 GGGDFTFSSVMGMFG
+355 GGGQFTFSSVVSMFG

-455 SSILSR
+455 SSVLSR

-488 WSFMIFELI
+488 WSFMLFELC
-497 VVVCGRF
+497 VVICGRF
-504 VSVYGICVLMDLFHV
+504 VSVFGICVLMDLFHV
-519 TNFKLSFVERGICSC
+519 SNFKLSFVERGICSC

-574 VFGALMPYFIK
+574 VFGALMPYFIN
-585 FWKSFDKKKYGE
+585 FFKSFNKTYKE
-597 TEENKELEYSDLD
+597 EEENKKELELDEHSTNMVD
-610 DEANEEVRFSYLHPN
+610 DEFRFSYLHPN
-625 FDNKIEEFSKEKNIE
+625 FDNKIEEFSKEKNLE

-690 YLEEKKKKK
+690 YMDGKTSKENEEK
-699 LYLADKENNNEI
+699 DENK
-711 NEEGNEMN
+711 EGNEIKEKLLNSDKN
-719 ERLYDGENDNE
+719 EEYND
-730 DDHNEYK
+730 YK
-737 TNYQHLQEDDQNET
+737 LNYMKLQDEQNET
-751 PKIKNRKISR
+751 ENNK
-761 DEVIDKY
+761 

>member
-24 AAPIFEKIHFHYMH
+24 AAPIFEKVHFHYMH

-47 LAITL
+47 IAITL
-52 IFKFFIP
+52 TFKFFIP

-107 VGTLIAFTWVAPVT
+107 VGTLIAFSWVAPVT

-141 LIKMGGIP
+141 LIRMGGVP
-149 VDPTT
+149 VDPVT
-154 KERLNISELNLN
+154 KQRLNISELNLT
-166 NDNNVNTLQKNFL
+166 NDNEISTIQKFFVNN
-179 SKSSFTS
+179 STS
-186 YNLNKNKTKL
+186 IPYRMNKNYSNL
-196 LRYLQDEE
+196 SRYLQEKEDSNSEVK
-204 PNEETNEEETQ
+204 NEET
-215 NSDED
+215 
-220 NTNEN
+220 EN
-225 PDNPEENGEQ
+225 
-235 AGDESPEE
+235 
-243 NGEQTEGES
+243 
-252 PEENGEQAG
+252 
-261 EESPEENGEQT
+261 T
-272 EEESPNEIIDS
+272 EEENPENSNEKKESNGDDLPEQIVDS
-283 KVDLKKHPILLDF
+283 KVDLEKHPILLDF

-355 GGGDFTFSSVMGMFG
+355 GGGEFTFSSVMGMFG
-370 TFCSLFGWSFVIGLG
+370 TFVSLFGWSFVIGLG

-497 VVVCGRF
+497 VVVVGRF
-504 VSVYGICVLMDLFHV
+504 VSVYGICILMDLFHV
-519 TNFKLSFVERGICSC
+519 SNFKLSFVERGICGC

-585 FWKSFDKKKYGE
+585 FWKSFDKAKYPE
-597 TEENKELEYSDLD
+597 TEENKELSYADLD
-610 DEANEEVRFSYLHPN
+610 DESNDEVRFSYLHPN
-625 FDNKIEEFSKEKNIE
+625 FDNKIEEFSKEKNLE

-685 DVIKN
+685 DVIKK

-699 LYLADKENNNEI
+699 LYLADKENNNEL
-711 NEEGNEMN
+711 NEEGNEMK
-719 ERLYDGENDNE
+719 ERLYDGENEN
-730 DDHNEYK
+730 DDEHDYK
-737 TNYQHLQEDDQNET
+737 TNYQVLQDDEQDS
-751 PKIKNRKISR
+751 PKIKNKK
-761 DEVIDKY
+761 V

>member
-1 MEGEEHLSLQ
+1 MEGEGHLSLQ

-16 ILLVLYVI
+16 LLLVLYVI
-24 AAPIFEKIHFHYMH
+24 AAPIFEKVHFHYMH
-38 ESGMVMLLG
+38 ESGVVMLLG
-47 LAITL
+47 IAITL
-52 IFKFFIP
+52 TFKFFIP

-128 FFYLSYSKYDYPS
+128 FFYLSYSKYDFPT
-141 LIKMGGIP
+141 LIKMGGVPIDP
-149 VDPTT
+149 VT
-154 KERLNISELNLN
+154 KQRLNISELNLTFDKTDNVLNSIQMNFYN
-166 NDNNVNTLQKNFL
+166 NTIPNVRALENEDEQNSENEDKEDN
-179 SKSSFTS
+179 S
-186 YNLNKNKTKL
+186 
-196 LRYLQDEE
+196 
-204 PNEETNEEETQ
+204 NEE
-215 NSDED
+215 
-220 NTNEN
+220 
-225 PDNPEENGEQ
+225 NPEN
-235 AGDESPEE
+235 ESPENDAN
-243 NGEQTEGES
+243 NGNNE
-252 PEENGEQAG
+252 
-261 EESPEENGEQT
+261 T
-272 EEESPNEIIDS
+272 EEEKPLNES
-283 KVDLKKHPILLDF
+283 EVDLKKHPILLDF
-296 TMMDAL
+296 SMMDAL

-322 DTEPKLFAILFGEG
+322 DSEPKLFSILFGEG

-349 LTDFQR
+349 LTDFQKS
-355 GGGDFTFSSVMGMFG
+355 GGQFSVSSVIGMFG

-385 MGIIGSLI
+385 MGIVGSLI

-504 VSVYGICVLMDLFHV
+504 VSVYGICILMDLFHV

-574 VFGALMPYFIK
+574 VFGALMPYFIA
-585 FWKSFDKKKYGE
+585 FWKSFDKKKKDVE
-597 TEENKELEYSDLD
+597 LENKEIGYVDLD
-610 DEANEEVRFSYLHPN
+610 DESNEEVRFSYLHPN
-625 FDNKIEEFSKEKNIE
+625 FDNKIEEFSKEKNLE

-685 DVIKN
+685 DVIKK

-699 LYLADKENNNEI
+699 LYLADKENNNYDN
-711 NEEGNEMN
+711 NEDGNEMK
-719 ERLYDGENDNE
+719 EKLYSGDNDNE
-730 DDHNEYK
+730 DEHNEYK
-737 TNYQHLQEDDQNET
+737 TNYQHL
-751 PKIKNRKISR
+751 R
-761 DEVIDKY
+761 DEEDHNEPTSIKERKNYNDNNY

>member
-1 MEGEEHLSLQ
+1 MESEHLSLQ

-24 AAPIFEKIHFHYMH
+24 AAPVFEKIHFHYMH
-38 ESGMVMLLG
+38 ESGVVMLLG
-47 LAITL
+47 IGITL
-52 IFKFFIP
+52 TFKYFIP
-59 SLDFTTS
+59 SLDFTKS

-107 VGTLIAFTWVAPVT
+107 VGTLIAFTWVAPLT

-128 FFYLSYSKYDYPS
+128 FFYLSYSKYDYSS

-149 VDPTT
+149 IDPIT
-154 KERLNISELNLN
+154 KQRLNISELNL
-166 NDNNVNTLQKNFL
+166 TFAQKNIHTNI
-179 SKSSFTS
+179 SSTMMNVVMNSSFTE
-186 YNLNKNKTKL
+186 KNFI
-196 LRYLQDEE
+196 QDI
-204 PNEETNEEETQ
+204 NN
-215 NSDED
+215 
-220 NTNEN
+220 
-225 PDNPEENGEQ
+225 
-235 AGDESPEE
+235 
-243 NGEQTEGES
+243 TEGE
-252 PEENGEQAG
+252 EEQKN
-261 EESPEENGEQT
+261 EEST
-272 EEESPNEIIDS
+272 EEIINNDF
-283 KVDLKKHPILLDF
+283 VDLKKHPILLDF
-296 TMMDAL
+296 SLMDAL

-322 DTEPKLFAILFGEG
+322 DTEPKLFSILFGEG

-355 GGGDFTFSSVMGMFG
+355 GGGQFTFSSVVSMFG

-488 WSFMIFELI
+488 WSFMFFELC
-497 VVVCGRF
+497 VVMCGRF
-504 VSVYGICVLMDLFHV
+504 VSVFGICILMDLFHV
-519 TNFKLSFVERGICSC
+519 SNFKLSFVERGICSC

-574 VFGALMPYFIK
+574 VMGALMPFFIS
-585 FWKSFDKKKYGE
+585 FFKSFNKKNDYDSIVPEKDE
-597 TEENKELEYSDLD
+597 TKKEDLD
-610 DEANEEVRFSYLHPN
+610 ESRPDDEFRFSYLHPN
-625 FDNKIEEFSKEKNIE
+625 FDNKLEKFSKEKNLE

-690 YLEEKKKKK
+690 YIDERDKREDEEYNNNMNNEEEENEMKEK
-699 LYLADKENNNEI
+699 LFNGNKNDEYNNDYKPNYMKLHDEENNET
-711 NEEGNEMN
+711 
-719 ERLYDGENDNE
+719 E
-730 DDHNEYK
+730 DK
-737 TNYQHLQEDDQNET
+737 
-751 PKIKNRKISR
+751 KN
-761 DEVIDKY
+761 

>member
-11 VLLAV
+11 VLLAI

-38 ESGMVMLLG
+38 ESGVVMLLG
-47 LAITL
+47 IGITL
-52 IFKFFIP
+52 AFKFFIP
-59 SLDFTTS
+59 SLDFTKS
-66 LAFSDK
+66 LAFNDK

-107 VGTLIAFTWVAPVT
+107 VGTLIAFTWVAPLT

-128 FFYLSYSKYDYPS
+128 FFYLSYSKYDYVS
-141 LIKMGGIP
+141 LIKMGGVP
-149 VDPTT
+149 VDPET
-154 KERLNISELNLN
+154 KQRLNISQLNLTY
-166 NDNNVNTLQKNFL
+166 DIKNVNSTIMNIIENSSHIKKVILQ
-179 SKSSFTS
+179 
-186 YNLNKNKTKL
+186 
-196 LRYLQDEE
+196 EE
-204 PNEETNEEETQ
+204 DNETEAKEEEEQKENEEEK
-215 NSDED
+215 N
-220 NTNEN
+220 
-225 PDNPEENGEQ
+225 
-235 AGDESPEE
+235 
-243 NGEQTEGES
+243 
-252 PEENGEQAG
+252 
-261 EESPEENGEQT
+261 
-272 EEESPNEIIDS
+272 EEEVEEQSDS
-283 KVDLKKHPILLDF
+283 GYVDLKKHPILLDF
-296 TMMDAL
+296 SLMDAL

-322 DTEPKLFAILFGEG
+322 DTEPKLFSILFGEG

-355 GGGDFTFSSVMGMFG
+355 EGGQFSLSSVMSMLG
-370 TFCSLFGWSFVIGLG
+370 TFVSLFLWSFVIGLG

-398 KYSIGRQAECALIC
+398 KYSIGRPAECALIC

-461 VLSALAEAFVFVYL
+461 VLSAIAEAFVFVYL

-488 WSFMIFELI
+488 WSFMLFELC
-497 VVVCGRF
+497 VVMCGRF
-504 VSVYGICVLMDLFHV
+504 VSVFGICILMDLFHV
-519 TNFKLSFVERGICSC
+519 SNFKLSFVERGICSC

-574 VFGALMPYFIK
+574 VMGALMPYFIS
-585 FWKSFDKKKYGE
+585 FFKSFNKTDKEEEKKE
-597 TEENKELEYSDLD
+597 ELEYVDLN
-610 DEANEEVRFSYLHPN
+610 DEVKDNEFRFSYLHPN
-625 FDNKIEEFSKEKNIE
+625 FDTKIEKFSKEKDLK
-640 VLKKRLSYWLGTYW
+640 VLQKRLSYWLGTYW
-654 LQFDDAYLK
+654 LQFDDIYLK

-679 IAEVIT
+679 IADVIT

-690 YLEEKKKKK
+690 YLEEKKKK
-699 LYLADKENNNEI
+699 EENINNNNI
-711 NEEGNEMN
+711 NEDEEGNEMK
-719 ERLYDGENDNE
+719 ERLFDSDKNNEYND
-730 DDHNEYK
+730 YK
-737 TNYQHLQEDDQNET
+737 TNYMKL
-751 PKIKNRKISR
+751 R
-761 DEVIDKY
+761 DEPEESENNK

>member
-1 MEGEEHLSLQ
+1 MEEEHLSLQ
-11 VLLAV
+11 VLLAI

-38 ESGMVMLLG
+38 ESGVVMLLG
-47 LAITL
+47 IGITL
-52 IFKFFIP
+52 TFKFFIP
-59 SLDFTTS
+59 SLDFTKS
-66 LAFSDK
+66 LAFNDK

-107 VGTLIAFTWVAPVT
+107 VGTLIAFTWVAPLT

-128 FFYLSYSKYDYPS
+128 FFYLSYSKYDLAT
-141 LIKMGGIP
+141 LIKRGGIP
-149 VDPTT
+149 VDPET
-154 KERLNISELNLN
+154 KQRLNISQLNITFDEKEANTTVMSIINKDSSFLKKDVFKEKEENETEVNDNDKDEDKKENEKEKENENEENKKEEDEQIIN
-166 NDNNVNTLQKNFL
+166 ND
-179 SKSSFTS
+179 
-186 YNLNKNKTKL
+186 Y
-196 LRYLQDEE
+196 
-204 PNEETNEEETQ
+204 
-215 NSDED
+215 
-220 NTNEN
+220 
-225 PDNPEENGEQ
+225 
-235 AGDESPEE
+235 
-243 NGEQTEGES
+243 
-252 PEENGEQAG
+252 
-261 EESPEENGEQT
+261 
-272 EEESPNEIIDS
+272 
-283 KVDLKKHPILLDF
+283 VDLKKHPILLDF
-296 TMMDAL
+296 SLMDAL

-322 DTEPKLFAILFGEG
+322 DTEPKLFSILFGEG

-349 LTDFQR
+349 LTDFQKE
-355 GGGDFTFSSVMGMFG
+355 GGQFSFSSVVSMFG
-370 TFCSLFGWSFVIGLG
+370 TFCSLFLWSFVIGLG

-461 VLSALAEAFVFVYL
+461 VLSAIAEAFVFVYL

-488 WSFMIFELI
+488 WSFMLFELC
-497 VVVCGRF
+497 VVMCGRF
-504 VSVYGICVLMDLFHV
+504 VSVFGICILMDLFHV

-574 VFGALMPYFIK
+574 VMGALMPYFIA
-585 FWKSFDKKKYGE
+585 FFKSFLKTENEGLVKKDEKEIQYSNL
-597 TEENKELEYSDLD
+597 TDEEN
-610 DEANEEVRFSYLHPN
+610 NEFRFSYLHPN
-625 FDNKIEEFSKEKNIE
+625 FDNKMEEFSKEKNVE

-679 IAEVIT
+679 IAEVIQ
-685 DVIKN
+685 DVIKK
-690 YLEEKKKKK
+690 YLEDKHKKRKGNSDNIDENGETNEGQERLLNQEKNDEYNDYKTTYTK
-699 LYLADKENNNEI
+699 LGDDAEDNENNKE
-711 NEEGNEMN
+711 
-719 ERLYDGENDNE
+719 
-730 DDHNEYK
+730 
-737 TNYQHLQEDDQNET
+737 
-751 PKIKNRKISR
+751 
-761 DEVIDKY
+761 

>member
-1 MEGEEHLSLQ
+1 MEEEHLSLQ

-24 AAPIFEKIHFHYMH
+24 AAPIFEKINFHYMH
-38 ESGMVMLLG
+38 ESGVIMLLG
-47 LAITL
+47 IGITL
-52 IFKFFIP
+52 TFKFFIP
-59 SLDFTTS
+59 SLDFTKS

-107 VGTLIAFTWVAPVT
+107 VGTLIAFTWVAPLT

-128 FFYLSYSKYDYPS
+128 FFYLSSSKYDYAS
-141 LIKMGGIP
+141 LIRMGGIP
-149 VDPTT
+149 VDPVT
-154 KERLNISELNLN
+154 KERLNISELNLTYDKNINSTSTVMNIMN
-166 NDNNVNTLQKNFL
+166 NSYYSKIIL
-179 SKSSFTS
+179 SEEE
-186 YNLNKNKTKL
+186 LNKPEDNKT
-196 LRYLQDEE
+196 EE
-204 PNEETNEEETQ
+204 NEEEQ
-215 NSDED
+215 KEEEEENKE
-220 NTNEN
+220 NEN
-225 PDNPEENGEQ
+225 DY
-235 AGDESPEE
+235 
-243 NGEQTEGES
+243 
-252 PEENGEQAG
+252 
-261 EESPEENGEQT
+261 
-272 EEESPNEIIDS
+272 
-283 KVDLKKHPILLDF
+283 VDLTKHPILLDF
-296 TMMDAL
+296 SLMDAL

-322 DTEPKLFAILFGEG
+322 DTEPKLFSILFGEG

-349 LTDFQR
+349 LTDFQK
-355 GGGDFTFSSVMGMFG
+355 GGGQFSFSSVVSMFG
-370 TFCSLFGWSFVIGLG
+370 TFVSLFGWSFVIGLG

-455 SSILSR
+455 SSVLSR

-475 GLTAVH
+475 GLTATAVH

-488 WSFMIFELI
+488 WSFMLFELC
-497 VVVCGRF
+497 VVICGRF
-504 VSVYGICVLMDLFHV
+504 VSVFGICVLMDLFHV
-519 TNFKLSFVERGICSC
+519 SNFKLSFVERGICSC

-574 VFGALMPYFIK
+574 VFGALMPYFIN
-585 FWKSFDKKKYGE
+585 FFKSFNKTYKE
-597 TEENKELEYSDLD
+597 EEENKKELELDEHSTNMVD
-610 DEANEEVRFSYLHPN
+610 DEFRFSYLHPN
-625 FDNKIEEFSKEKNIE
+625 FDNKIEEFSKEKNLE

-690 YLEEKKKKK
+690 YMDGKTSKENEEK
-699 LYLADKENNNEI
+699 DENK
-711 NEEGNEMN
+711 EGNEIKEKLLNSDKN
-719 ERLYDGENDNE
+719 EEYND
-730 DDHNEYK
+730 YK
-737 TNYQHLQEDDQNET
+737 LNYMKLQDEQNET
-751 PKIKNRKISR
+751 ENNK
-761 DEVIDKY
+761 

>member
-24 AAPIFEKIHFHYMH
+24 AAPIFEKINFHYMH
-38 ESGMVMLLG
+38 ESGVIMLLG
-47 LAITL
+47 IGITL
-52 IFKFFIP
+52 TFKFFIP
-59 SLDFTTS
+59 SLDFTKS

-107 VGTLIAFTWVAPVT
+107 VGTLIAFTWVAPLT

-128 FFYLSYSKYDYPS
+128 FFYLSSSKYDYAS
-141 LIKMGGIP
+141 LIRMGGIP
-149 VDPTT
+149 VDPVT
-154 KERLNISELNLN
+154 KERLNISELNLTYDKNINSTSTVMNIMN
-166 NDNNVNTLQKNFL
+166 NSYYSKIIL
-179 SKSSFTS
+179 SEEE
-186 YNLNKNKTKL
+186 LNKPEDNKT
-196 LRYLQDEE
+196 EE
-204 PNEETNEEETQ
+204 NEEEQ
-215 NSDED
+215 KEEEEENKE
-220 NTNEN
+220 NEN
-225 PDNPEENGEQ
+225 DY
-235 AGDESPEE
+235 
-243 NGEQTEGES
+243 
-252 PEENGEQAG
+252 
-261 EESPEENGEQT
+261 
-272 EEESPNEIIDS
+272 
-283 KVDLKKHPILLDF
+283 VDLTKHPILLDF
-296 TMMDAL
+296 SLMDAL

-322 DTEPKLFAILFGEG
+322 DTEPKLFSILFGEG

-349 LTDFQR
+349 LTDFQK
-355 GGGDFTFSSVMGMFG
+355 GGGQFSFSSVVSMFG
-370 TFCSLFGWSFVIGLG
+370 TFVSLFGWSFVIGLG

-455 SSILSR
+455 SSVLSR

-488 WSFMIFELI
+488 WSFMLFELC
-497 VVVCGRF
+497 VVICGRF
-504 VSVYGICVLMDLFHV
+504 VSVFGICVLMDLFHV
-519 TNFKLSFVERGICSC
+519 SNFKLSFVERGICSC

-574 VFGALMPYFIK
+574 VFGALMPYFIN
-585 FWKSFDKKKYGE
+585 FFKSFNKTYKE
-597 TEENKELEYSDLD
+597 EEENKKELELDEHSTNMVD
-610 DEANEEVRFSYLHPN
+610 DEFRFSYLHPN
-625 FDNKIEEFSKEKNIE
+625 FDNKIEEFSKEKNLE

-690 YLEEKKKKK
+690 YMDGKTSKENEEK
-699 LYLADKENNNEI
+699 DENK
-711 NEEGNEMN
+711 EGNEIKEKLLNSDKN
-719 ERLYDGENDNE
+719 EEYND
-730 DDHNEYK
+730 YK
-737 TNYQHLQEDDQNET
+737 LNYMKLQDEQNET
-751 PKIKNRKISR
+751 ENNK
-761 DEVIDKY
+761 

>member
-1 MEGEEHLSLQ
+1 MEEEHLSLQ
-11 VLLAV
+11 VLLAI

-38 ESGMVMLLG
+38 ESGVVMLLG
-47 LAITL
+47 IGITL
-52 IFKFFIP
+52 TFKFFIP
-59 SLDFTTS
+59 SLDFTKS
-66 LAFSDK
+66 LAFNDK

-107 VGTLIAFTWVAPVT
+107 VGTLIAFTWVAPLT

-128 FFYLSYSKYDYPS
+128 FFYLSYSKYDYAS
-141 LIKMGGIP
+141 LIKMGGVPIDP
-149 VDPTT
+149 VT
-154 KERLNISELNLN
+154 KQRLNISELNLTYSGKVN
-166 NDNNVNTLQKNFL
+166 STMMNILDNNNYSTPITNIIFQEKQEENETL
-179 SKSSFTS
+179 
-186 YNLNKNKTKL
+186 
-196 LRYLQDEE
+196 
-204 PNEETNEEETQ
+204 PNEEEESQPEEEEPK
-215 NSDED
+215 NDF
-220 NTNEN
+220 
-225 PDNPEENGEQ
+225 
-235 AGDESPEE
+235 
-243 NGEQTEGES
+243 
-252 PEENGEQAG
+252 
-261 EESPEENGEQT
+261 
-272 EEESPNEIIDS
+272 
-283 KVDLKKHPILLDF
+283 VDLKKHPILLDF
-296 TMMDAL
+296 SLMDAL

-322 DTEPKLFAILFGEG
+322 DTEPKLFSILFGEG

-355 GGGDFTFSSVMGMFG
+355 EGGQFSFSSVVSMFG

-385 MGIIGSLI
+385 MGIVGSLI

-461 VLSALAEAFVFVYL
+461 VLSAIAEAFVFVYL

-488 WSFMIFELI
+488 WSFMLFELC
-497 VVVCGRF
+497 VVMCGRF
-504 VSVYGICVLMDLFHV
+504 VSVFGICILVDLFHV
-519 TNFKLSFVERGICSC
+519 SNFKLSFVERGICSC

-552 KSELNRDILLSTTL
+552 KSKLNRDILLSTTL

-574 VFGALMPYFIK
+574 VMGALMPYFIS
-585 FWKSFDKKKYGE
+585 FFKSFNKTEKEDKKE
-597 TEENKELEYSDLD
+597 ELEY
-610 DEANEEVRFSYLHPN
+610 ANLNDEEVNNEFRFSYLHPN
-625 FDNKIEEFSKEKNIE
+625 FDNKIEEFSKEKDLE
-640 VLKKRLSYWLGTYW
+640 KLKKRLSYWLGTYW

-690 YLEEKKKKK
+690 YLEEKKKI
-699 LYLADKENNNEI
+699 KEDNNNE

-719 ERLYDGENDNE
+719 EGLINYDKNEEFKTTYMKLRDDQDENDN
-730 DDHNEYK
+730 K
-737 TNYQHLQEDDQNET
+737 
-751 PKIKNRKISR
+751 
-761 DEVIDKY
+761 

>member
-1 MEGEEHLSLQ
+1 MEEEHLSLQ

-16 ILLVLYVI
+16 ILLVIYVI

-38 ESGMVMLLG
+38 ESGMVMLMG
-47 LAITL
+47 IAITL
-52 IFKFFIP
+52 TFKFFIP

-141 LIKMGGIP
+141 LIKMGGVP
-149 VDPTT
+149 VDPVT
-154 KERLNISELNLN
+154 KQRLNISELNLT
-166 NDNNVNTLQKNFL
+166 DNTINTLQKNFTIYNN
-179 SKSSFTS
+179 SFTH
-186 YNLNKNKTKL
+186 YNTIKNKSEL
-196 LRYLQDEE
+196 LRYIQEDEE
-204 PNEETNEEETQ
+204 PNEEVENEENEQ
-215 NSDED
+215 NN
-220 NTNEN
+220 NTAEN
-225 PDNPEENGEQ
+225 
-235 AGDESPEE
+235 
-243 NGEQTEGES
+243 EGEL
-252 PEENGEQAG
+252 PDQ
-261 EESPEENGEQT
+261 
-272 EEESPNEIIDS
+272 IMDS

-355 GGGDFTFSSVMGMFG
+355 GGGEFSFSSVMGMIG
-370 TFCSLFGWSFVIGLG
+370 TFVSLFGWSFVIGLG
-385 MGIIGSLI
+385 MGIVGSLI

-497 VVVCGRF
+497 VVVVGRF

-585 FWKSFDKKKYGE
+585 FWKSFDKNKYPDNAE
-597 TEENKELEYSDLD
+597 SKELESGEMED
-610 DEANEEVRFSYLHPN
+610 DSNDEVRFSYLHPN

-685 DVIKN
+685 DVIKK

-699 LYLADKENNNEI
+699 LYLADKENNMDI
-711 NEEGNEMN
+711 NEDGDELKEK
-719 ERLYDGENDNE
+719 LYDGENDME
-730 DDHNEYK
+730 DDHHDYK
-737 TNYQHLQEDDQNET
+737 TNYQHLQDDEQDT
-751 PKIKNRKISR
+751 PIINNKK
-761 DEVIDKY
+761 V

>member
-11 VLLAV
+11 VLLAI
-16 ILLVLYVI
+16 ILLVLYII

-38 ESGMVMLLG
+38 ESGVVMLLG
-47 LAITL
+47 IGITL
-52 IFKFFIP
+52 GFKFFIP
-59 SLDFTTS
+59 SLDFTKS
-66 LAFSDK
+66 LAFNDK

-107 VGTLIAFTWVAPVT
+107 VGTLIAFTWVAPLT

-128 FFYLSYSKYDYPS
+128 FFYLSYSKYDYVS
-141 LIKMGGIP
+141 LIKMGGVP
-149 VDPTT
+149 VDPET
-154 KERLNISELNLN
+154 KQRLNISQLNLTY
-166 NDNNVNTLQKNFL
+166 DIKNVNSTIMNIIDNSSPIKKVILQ
-179 SKSSFTS
+179 
-186 YNLNKNKTKL
+186 
-196 LRYLQDEE
+196 EE
-204 PNEETNEEETQ
+204 DNETEAKEEEEQKENEEEK
-215 NSDED
+215 N
-220 NTNEN
+220 
-225 PDNPEENGEQ
+225 
-235 AGDESPEE
+235 
-243 NGEQTEGES
+243 
-252 PEENGEQAG
+252 
-261 EESPEENGEQT
+261 
-272 EEESPNEIIDS
+272 EEEVEEQSDS
-283 KVDLKKHPILLDF
+283 GYVDLKKHPILLDF
-296 TMMDAL
+296 SLMDAL

-322 DTEPKLFAILFGEG
+322 DTEPKLFSILFGEG

-355 GGGDFTFSSVMGMFG
+355 EGGQFSLSSVMSMLG
-370 TFCSLFGWSFVIGLG
+370 TFVSLFLWSFVIGLG

-455 SSILSR
+455 SSVLSR

-488 WSFMIFELI
+488 WSFMLFELC
-497 VVVCGRF
+497 VVICGRF
-504 VSVYGICVLMDLFHV
+504 VSVFGICVLMDLFHV
-519 TNFKLSFVERGICSC
+519 SNFKLSFVERGICSC

-574 VFGALMPYFIK
+574 VFGALMPYFIN
-585 FWKSFDKKKYGE
+585 FFKSFNKTYKE
-597 TEENKELEYSDLD
+597 EEENKKELELDEHSTNMVD
-610 DEANEEVRFSYLHPN
+610 DEFRFSYLHPN
-625 FDNKIEEFSKEKNIE
+625 FDNKIEEFSKEKNLE

-690 YLEEKKKKK
+690 YMDGKTSKENEEK
-699 LYLADKENNNEI
+699 DENK
-711 NEEGNEMN
+711 EGNEIKEKLLNSDKN
-719 ERLYDGENDNE
+719 EEYND
-730 DDHNEYK
+730 YK
-737 TNYQHLQEDDQNET
+737 LNYMKLQDEQNET
-751 PKIKNRKISR
+751 ENNK
-761 DEVIDKY
+761 

>member
-1 MEGEEHLSLQ
+1 MEEEHLSLQ

-16 ILLVLYVI
+16 ILLVIYVI

-38 ESGMVMLLG
+38 ESGMVMLMG
-47 LAITL
+47 IAITL
-52 IFKFFIP
+52 TFKFFIP

-141 LIKMGGIP
+141 LIKMGGVP
-149 VDPTT
+149 VDPVT
-154 KERLNISELNLN
+154 KQRLNISELNLT
-166 NDNNVNTLQKNFL
+166 NDNTINSMQKNF
-179 SKSSFTS
+179 SFYNNSSTHFNS
-186 YNLNKNKTKL
+186 MKNKSEI
-196 LRYLQDEE
+196 LRYIQEDEE
-204 PNEETNEEETQ
+204 PNEEIKNEPNNDT
-215 NSDED
+215 
-220 NTNEN
+220 T
-225 PDNPEENGEQ
+225 ENG
-235 AGDESPEE
+235 DELPD
-243 NGEQTEGES
+243 Q
-252 PEENGEQAG
+252 
-261 EESPEENGEQT
+261 
-272 EEESPNEIIDS
+272 IMDS

-355 GGGDFTFSSVMGMFG
+355 GGGEFTFSSVMGMFG
-370 TFCSLFGWSFVIGLG
+370 TFVSLFGWSFVIGLG
-385 MGIIGSLI
+385 MGIVGSLI

-497 VVVCGRF
+497 VVVVGRF

-585 FWKSFDKKKYGE
+585 FWKSFDKNKYPDNPE
-597 TEENKELEYSDLD
+597 SKELENAEME
-610 DEANEEVRFSYLHPN
+610 DESNDEVRFSYLHPN
-625 FDNKIEEFSKEKNIE
+625 FDNKIEEFSKEKNVE

-685 DVIKN
+685 DVIKK

-699 LYLADKENNNEI
+699 LYLADKENNMDI
-711 NEEGNEMN
+711 NEDGDELKEK
-719 ERLYDGENDNE
+719 LYGGENDME
-730 DDHNEYK
+730 DEHHDYK
-737 TNYQHLQEDDQNET
+737 TNYQHLQEDEQDT
-751 PKIKNRKISR
+751 P
-761 DEVIDKY
+761 VINNKKV

>member
-1 MEGEEHLSLQ
+1 MEGEGHLSLQ

-24 AAPIFEKIHFHYMH
+24 AAPIFEKVHFHYMH
-38 ESGMVMLLG
+38 ESGVVMLLG
-47 LAITL
+47 IAITL
-52 IFKFFIP
+52 SFKFFIP

-66 LAFSDK
+66 LAFNDK

-107 VGTLIAFTWVAPVT
+107 VGTLIAFTWVAPLT

-128 FFYLSYSKYDYPS
+128 FFYLSYSKYDYQT
-141 LIKMGGIP
+141 LIKMGGVPI
-149 VDPTT
+149 DPET
-154 KERLNISELNLN
+154 KQRLNVSELNYTSEVFDIIEKNKSETGLN
-166 NDNNVNTLQKNFL
+166 NNNFQN
-179 SKSSFTS
+179 
-186 YNLNKNKTKL
+186 YA
-196 LRYLQDEE
+196 LQDEE
-204 PNEETNEEETQ
+204 EKENDEDINKDNNENEIPETTNVNPENPQ
-215 NSDED
+215 NSE
-220 NTNEN
+220 NSNNEN
-225 PDNPEENGEQ
+225 EDPDKNL
-235 AGDESPEE
+235 
-243 NGEQTEGES
+243 
-252 PEENGEQAG
+252 
-261 EESPEENGEQT
+261 
-272 EEESPNEIIDS
+272 
-283 KVDLKKHPILLDF
+283 VDLKKHPILLDF

-322 DTEPKLFAILFGEG
+322 DTEPKLFSILFGEG

-355 GGGDFTFSSVMGMFG
+355 EGGQFSFSSVVGMFE
-370 TFCSLFGWSFVIGLG
+370 TFISLFLWSFVIGLG

-504 VSVYGICVLMDLFHV
+504 VSVYGICILMDLFHV

-552 KSELNRDILLSTTL
+552 KSQLNRDILLSTTL

-574 VFGALMPYFIK
+574 VFGALMPYFIN
-585 FWKSFDKKKYGE
+585 FWKSFDKKKKPE
-597 TEENKELEYSDLD
+597 NEENKELDYADLD
-610 DEANEEVRFSYLHPN
+610 DESNDEVRFSYLHPN

-640 VLKKRLSYWLGTYW
+640 VLNKRLSYWLGTYW

-685 DVIKN
+685 DVIKK

-699 LYLADKENNNEI
+699 LYLADKENNDI
-711 NEEGNEMN
+711 GEEGNEMK
-719 ERLYDGENDNE
+719 ERLYQGENDNE
-730 DDHNEYK
+730 DEHHDYR
-737 TNYQHLQEDDQNET
+737 TNYQHLQDEQDENDNPT
-751 PKIKNRKISR
+751 LKKN
-761 DEVIDKY
+761 

>member
-1 MEGEEHLSLQ
+1 MEEEHLSLQ

-16 ILLVLYVI
+16 ILLVIYVI

-38 ESGMVMLLG
+38 ESGMVMLMG
-47 LAITL
+47 IAITL
-52 IFKFFIP
+52 TFKFFIP

-141 LIKMGGIP
+141 LIKMGGVP
-149 VDPTT
+149 VDPVT
-154 KERLNISELNLN
+154 KQRLNISELNLT
-166 NDNNVNTLQKNFL
+166 NDNTINSMQKNF
-179 SKSSFTS
+179 SIYNNSFTHF
-186 YNLNKNKTKL
+186 NVEKNKSEL
-196 LRYLQDEE
+196 LRYIQEDEE
-204 PNEETNEEETQ
+204 PNEEIENEQ
-215 NSDED
+215 NN
-220 NTNEN
+220 NTT
-225 PDNPEENGEQ
+225 ENGEELPDQ
-235 AGDESPEE
+235 
-243 NGEQTEGES
+243 
-252 PEENGEQAG
+252 
-261 EESPEENGEQT
+261 
-272 EEESPNEIIDS
+272 IMDS
-283 KVDLKKHPILLDF
+283 KVDLTKHPILLDF

-322 DTEPKLFAILFGEG
+322 DSEPKLFAILFGEG

-355 GGGDFTFSSVMGMFG
+355 GGGEFTFSSVMGMFG
-370 TFCSLFGWSFVIGLG
+370 TFVSLFGWSFVIGLG
-385 MGIIGSLI
+385 MGIVGSLI

-497 VVVCGRF
+497 VVVVGRF

-585 FWKSFDKKKYGE
+585 FWKSFDKNKYPDNPE
-597 TEENKELEYSDLD
+597 SKELESAEME
-610 DEANEEVRFSYLHPN
+610 DESNDEVRFSYLHPN
-625 FDNKIEEFSKEKNIE
+625 FDNKVEEFSKEKNIE

-685 DVIKN
+685 DVIKK

-699 LYLADKENNNEI
+699 LYLADKENNMDI
-711 NEEGNEMN
+711 NEDGDELKEK
-719 ERLYDGENDNE
+719 LYDGGNDME
-730 DDHNEYK
+730 DEHHDYK
-737 TNYQHLQEDDQNET
+737 TNYQHLQDDEQDT
-751 PKIKNRKISR
+751 P
-761 DEVIDKY
+761 VINNKKV